1 METVCILCEEP
12 LEGQPQMELLCHHR
26 YHTQCF
32 LTNVATAIHGGQDN
46 LQCVVCHQ
54 HLFEQEEEEN
64 IYEEDEQTENETAVD
79 SERTRIFQLWDTN
92 AEFRADI
99 KKYQQ
104 ALRRSSQS
112 FKTFKELLR
121 EKKTELNTIYLPIK
135 LHIEGLYSVHK
146 EQIKQSQAHKDYS
159 SALRKS
165 VRYYTNLQQKYNMNS
180 WSLSILREKRG
191 CKRLQRPYH
200 RCRSRP
206 SWLIRRAIRL
216 YIPW

>member
-1 METVCILCEEP
+1 METVCTLCEEP

-79 SERTRIFQLWDTN
+79 SERTRLFQLWDNN

-104 ALRRSSQS
+104 ALRGSSQS

-121 EKKTELNTIYLPIK
+121 AKKTELNTIYLPIK

-200 RCRSRP
+200 RWRSRP

-216 YIPW
+216 YVPW